1 MFGRLSCKGMAAQVR
16 RGSYGHGG
24 FRSGSLGMVG
34 LGLAR
39 SGVVGLGLAVK
50 VGIYEEWIE
59 PIRRGKAV
67 MDGKCVDGLG
77 PMCNGEAV

>member
-1 MFGRLSCKGMAAQVR
+1 MVR
-16 RGSYGHGG
+16 Q
-24 FRSGSLGMVG
+24 SGNGVDLVGEEWWCLADSLAKEWQHRFVVVRM
-34 LGLAR
+34 
-39 SGVVGLGLAVK
+39 GVVGLGLAVK